1 LVNYSSRIELGD
13 SLALYP
19 NRIELGDT
27 ALAIRN
33 TIPIQI
39 GDSLINYVSRIELG
53 DTSTNIRNSITT
65 EIGDS
70 LVNYP
75 NRVELGD
82 TASAIRADIP
92 TYISDSLVNYA
103 SKTELADTASA
114 IRADIPA
121 AGGDVTTAQLAD
133 TASAIRGD
141 IPSLPLTLGTQTNGN
156 YIATGA
162 TNGDGISGSATGE
175 GSTFTVTSNATTNND
190 ANTIVFRNASG
201 NFSAGT
207 ITAALSGN
215 SSTATKL
222 QTARTISLTSDV
234 TGSASFDG
242 SVDASITATVVDDSH
257 NHIISNVDFLS
268 DSLSALRTAINAA
281 GGGGLW
287 SNAAT
292 AGEIYYNSGNVG
304 IGNTDPDYP
313 LHVTGDG
320 YFTDDLLV
328 FDRIYIGSDFNHTS
342 GGYSPY
348 IDRFAATGESG
359 MNFNAYMS
367 NSSNYLYRFI
377 DSYNSFSTVF
387 ELFPAASTYQAVIN
401 GKTDLNGNLTQS
413 GTIVQD
419 GGSVMF
425 NNTQSGS
432 YDFGVGS
439 LNHLPF
445 MWVDASA
452 DKMAVGGGT
461 PAYTL
466 DVTGDIN
473 FTGDLYDDGVLFSG
487 GGSEEYVFTGQFKS
501 KTDMYISL
509 PSNVYTCTIDQ
520 ITFASDFYGCS
531 SCNFVF
537 STGYLSS
544 NTYTSSNTLWTY
556 TPAGASGL
564 LRNENTVSQTINS
577 TNNILNV
584 TFNGTVAIDWLH
596 TSIVVTCN

>member
-1 LVNYSSRIELGD
+1 
-13 SLALYP
+13 
-19 NRIELGDT
+19 
-27 ALAIRN
+27 
-33 TIPIQI
+33 
-39 GDSLINYVSRIELG
+39 
-53 DTSTNIRNSITT
+53 
-65 EIGDS
+65 
-70 LVNYP
+70 
-75 NRVELGD
+75 
-82 TASAIRADIP
+82 
-92 TYISDSLVNYA
+92 
-103 SKTELADTASA
+103 
-114 IRADIPA
+114 
-121 AGGDVTTAQLAD
+121 
-133 TASAIRGD
+133 
-141 IPSLPLTLGTQTNGN
+141 
-156 YIATGA
+156 
-162 TNGDGISGSATGE
+162 
-175 GSTFTVTSNATTNND
+175 
-190 ANTIVFRNASG
+190 
-201 NFSAGT
+201 
-207 ITAALSGN
+207 
-215 SSTATKL
+215 
-222 QTARTISLTSDV
+222 
-234 TGSASFDG
+234 
-242 SVDASITATVVDDSH
+242 
-257 NHIISNVDFLS
+257 
-268 DSLSALRTAINAA
+268 
-281 GGGGLW
+281 
-287 SNAAT
+287 
-292 AGEIYYNSGNVG
+292 
-304 IGNTDPDYP
+304 
-313 LHVTGDG
+313 
-320 YFTDDLLV
+320 
-328 FDRIYIGSDFNHTS
+328 
-342 GGYSPY
+342 
-348 IDRFAATGESG
+348 
-359 MNFNAYMS
+359 
-367 NSSNYLYRFI
+367 
-377 DSYNSFSTVF
+377 
-387 ELFPAASTYQAVIN
+387 LFPAASTYQAVIN

-556 TPAGASGL
+556 TPSGASGL
-564 LRNENTVSQTINS
+564 LRDENTVSQTINS